1 MGARASTALTDRVA
15 CARDCWQRRLIDVQH
30 GAAFDPAR
38 LPAAVVRVT
47 RAEDVAELL
56 ALARAE
62 GLAVVPY
69 GAGSAVTGAI
79 ACDARTVVLDTKR
92 LSDFSVEQDG
102 NVLSVGPGALGVTL
116 EERLAV
122 SGYTLG
128 HFPSSI
134 LCSTVGGWV
143 AARGAGQCSGR
154 YGKIEDMVVSLDTV
168 LGNGDELTAHRRPAA
183 RDLTPLLVG
192 SEGTLGVLTR
202 LRLRLHRA
210 PAARAFL
217 GFEFPSMAHGAEAL
231 RRLFQAGLR
240 PAVAR
245 LYDPLDSLLLG
256 DGTKPKK
263 RRRGPDPFM
272 ALALRAPRAVGAGIA
287 LVERL
292 LLKRC
297 KLIAIFEGD
306 PEDVRDDVARA
317 EALVQ
322 KEEGTAIGEGIAR
335 HWFSRRYAVS
345 YRQSEVFRSGAFS
358 DTMEVAA
365 PWSRLSALNHAVH
378 AALGRHALVMAH
390 MSHAYPDG
398 CSIYFTFVARPR
410 KSGAISAHETAWRD
424 ALAAAHEAGGTVS
437 HHHGVGRLRGAFL
450 AQELGGGGAFSL
462 AAVKRAWDPSGILCP
477 GTPLSELRPPSRIGQ
492 PVGRAVDEPV
502 GQRDALELDELSE
515 LARLPGELAL
525 RDAVSQLKARGHELR
540 FEPDAGSVS
549 EWVAA
554 GLPGM
559 PDSFDDPVEQRV
571 AGFEAR
577 LLGGVRLRL
586 APVPRRALGPD
597 PFALF
602 AGNAAVGSVESV
614 WLRAPRIGAPRARV
628 LRYDG
633 TAPPPVTPAEER
645 AWSSIQAAL
654 SV

>member
-1 MGARASTALTDRVA
+1 
-15 CARDCWQRRLIDVQH
+15 LIDVQH

-38 LPAAVVRVT
+38 LPAAVVRVA
-47 RAEDVAELL
+47 RAEDVNTLL
-56 ALARAE
+56 ELARAE

-79 ACDARTVVLDTKR
+79 ACDSRTVVLDTKR
-92 LSDFSVEQDG
+92 LSDFEIEEDG
-102 NVLSVGPGALGVTL
+102 AVLSVGPGALGVTL
-116 EERLAV
+116 EERLAL

-154 YGKIEDMVVSLDTV
+154 YGKIEDMIVSLDAV
-168 LGNGDELTAHRRPAA
+168 LGSGDELTAHRRSTE

-210 PAARAFL
+210 PAERAFL
-217 GFEFPSMAHGAEAL
+217 GFEFPNMEHGADAL
-231 RRLFQAGLR
+231 RNMYQAGLR

-256 DGTKPKK
+256 TGAKPPR

-272 ALALRAPRAVGAGIA
+272 ALALGAPRVVGAGIA
-287 LVERL
+287 FAERF

-306 PEDVRDDVARA
+306 PEDVRQDAERA
-317 EALVQ
+317 EALV
-322 KEEGTAIGEGIAR
+322 KNTGGAALGEGIAR

-410 KSGAISAHETAWRD
+410 KSGAIHTHEAAWRD

-437 HHHGVGRLRGAFL
+437 HHHGVGRLRGEFL
-450 AQELGGGGAFSL
+450 AQELGEGGAFSL
-462 AAVKRAWDPSGILCP
+462 GAVKRAWDPRDILCP
-477 GTPLSELRPPSRIGQ
+477 GTPLSELRGSAEQAATER
-492 PVGRAVDEPV
+492 
-502 GQRDALELDELSE
+502 RDALDLDEISE
-515 LARLPGELAL
+515 LVRLSGELSL
-525 RDAVSQLKARGHELR
+525 RDAVSQLRARGHELR
-540 FEPDAGSVS
+540 FEPDACSVR

-559 PDSFDDPVEQRV
+559 PDPFHDPVEQRV

-577 LLGGVRLRL
+577 LHGGVQVRLG
-586 APVPRRALGPD
+586 PVPRRALGPD

-602 AGNAAVGSVESV
+602 AGNAAFGGVESV

-628 LRYDG
+628 LQYAG
-633 TAPPPVTPAEER
+633 MAPPPVSPPEER
-645 AWSSIQAAL
+645 AWSRIQAEL
-654 SV
+654 QP